1 VIKGFD
7 SPLAASYDLADF
19 GVGHLFHEFE
29 DQELLA
35 VGRELSDGS

>member
-1 VIKGFD
+1 MAPSLRPITWPI
-7 SPLAASYDLADF
+7 SDF

-35 VGRELSDGS
+35 VGREMPDGS